1 MNKFANWVCLR
12 YNDRSRLNER
22 FLYLTFLAVWTGVVH
37 TVVHLSNDRDRVD
50 LPSVTIEPR
59 KSGEELAVEDL
70 RKANVFKE
78 KLTKEGRLVLLR
90 ALRQSIIATITGM
103 FAYLPVRGP
112 MWRYT
117 LRITR
122 IFYRLSTS
130 SEPYSWPV
138 GFLFFFRT
146 LWVSFLV
153 FLLWEFT
160 QSTFI
165 IYFSMEPLKDGQVL
179 SSLSADA
186 NGTLL
191 TGFKHNRKPFTQV
204 GLYKAGIF
212 LDINLC

>member
-1 MNKFANWVCLR
+1 M
-12 YNDRSRLNER
+12 
-22 FLYLTFLAVWTGVVH
+22 YLIFLAGWTGFIH
-37 TVVHLSNDRDRVD
+37 TVAHLSSDRDRVD
-50 LPSVTIEPR
+50 LPSVTIEL
-59 KSGEELAVEDL
+59 KKYGEELALEES

-78 KLTKEGRLVLLR
+78 KLTKEGRLVLAR
-90 ALRQSIIATITGM
+90 ALNQSIIASITGM
-103 FAYLPVRGP
+103 FAYLPFRGP
-112 MWRYT
+112 MWRYA

-191 TGFKHNRKPFTQV
+191 TGFKHTRKPFTQV
-204 GLYKAGIF
+204 GLYGMGIF

>member
-1 MNKFANWVCLR
+1 MCLSAASLTGCLR
-12 YNDRSRLNER
+12 HNDRSRLNER
-22 FLYLTFLAVWTGVVH
+22 FLYLTFLAVWTGIIH
-37 TVVHLSNDRDRVD
+37 TVAHLSSDRDRVD
-50 LPSVTIEPR
+50 LPGVTIEP
-59 KSGEELAVEDL
+59 KKHGEELALEEL
-70 RKANVFKE
+70 KKANAFKE
-78 KLTKEGRLVLLR
+78 KLMREGCSVFLR
-90 ALRQSIIATITGM
+90 ALRQSIIAAITGM

-153 FLLWEFT
+153 FFLWEFT

-191 TGFKHNRKPFTQV
+191 TGFKHTRKPLTQV
-204 GLYKAGIF
+204 GLYNAGI
-212 LDINLC
+212 LSGY